1 MVATNERITRIT
13 VARKDRITRSSR
25 LRLLAKQIAAGEYQ
39 VDADRLAEV
48 LVERAQFHR
57 QVRDRP
63 DRPRGRAVGGRPE
76 PAVT

>member
-48 LVERAQFHR
+48 LIERARFHR
-57 QVRDRP
+57 QVRADLTA
-63 DRPRGRAVGGRPE
+63 RAG
-76 PAVT
+76 AL

>member
-1 MVATNERITRIT
+1 MMVTANDRLQRIT

-25 LRLLAKQIAAGEYQ
+25 LRLLARQIAAGEYH

-57 QVRDRP
+57 QVRTDLTA
-63 DRPRGRAVGGRPE
+63 RAGVL
-76 PAVT
+76 

>member
-1 MVATNERITRIT
+1 MVATTNERITRIT

-25 LRLLAKQIAAGEYQ
+25 LRLLAKQIAAGEYH

-57 QVRDRP
+57 QVRSDLTA
-63 DRPRGRAVGGRPE
+63 RAGVL
-76 PAVT
+76 